1 MMSATHARCTSRRLL
16 LAGLV
21 AAVAGVA
28 CPPLALAQAQDWPN
42 RPVTIVVPYGPGA
55 SNDTFT
61 RALAVVLTKQ
71 LGQPFIVSNRP
82 GAGGFIGSQAVAK
95 AAPDGYTFLEMPS
108 SIAGFKPIMKV
119 DLDPLKDVEAIGLM
133 ARSPDAMVIH
143 AGLPVKTVKEF
154 IDYARARPEEV
165 FYGMAGI
172 GTSGHQHAE
181 MFNQVTGLKLK
192 GVNYKSAADAMT
204 DIIGG
209 RVQVMFVTTA
219 SSRGAVEAGQL
230 RLLAYA
236 DGNLPPESL
245 KAPTLAEAGVPNMQ
259 KAQTW
264 WAIFGP
270 PGLPPDIRR
279 KMNAAINAAQKDPE
293 FAALIARSGAT
304 PATLSIDEAVAVVRE
319 EVAKVEKLPKMEP

>member
-1 MMSATHARCTSRRLL
+1 MSFGLMRTSRRQA
-16 LAGLV
+16 LAVV
-21 AAVAGVA
+21 AAGIVGCV
-28 CPPLALAQAQDWPN
+28 CAQSVHAQDWPN

-61 RALAVVLTKQ
+61 RALALVLTKQ
-71 LGQPFIVSNRP
+71 FGQPFVVSNRP
-82 GAGGFIGSQAVAK
+82 GAGGFIGSDAVAK

-119 DLDPLKDVEAIGLM
+119 DLDPLKNLAPIGLM
-133 ARSPDAMVIH
+133 ARAPDAMVIN

-154 IDYARARPEEV
+154 IEYAKARPDEV

-209 RVQVMFVTTA
+209 RVHVMFVTTA

-236 DGNLPPESL
+236 DSNLPPESL

-259 KAQTW
+259 QAQTW

-270 PGLPPDIRR
+270 PGLPADIKR
-279 KMNAAINAAQKDPE
+279 KMNAAIIAAQKDPE

-304 PATLSIDEAVAVVRE
+304 PAPLSIDETIAVVRE
-319 EVAKVEKLPKMEP
+319 EVALVEKLPKMDP

>member
-1 MMSATHARCTSRRLL
+1 MFLPRLRTMRRSVFAML
-16 LAGLV
+16 LAALAVAV
-21 AAVAGVA
+21 AAEDARA
-28 CPPLALAQAQDWPN
+28 ADEWPS
-42 RPVTIVVPYGPGA
+42 RPVTIVVPYAPGA

-61 RALAVVLTKQ
+61 RMLAAVLTKQ
-71 LGQPFIVSNRP
+71 LGQSFVVINRP
-82 GAGGFIGSQAVAK
+82 GAGGFIGSQSVAK

-119 DLDPLKDVEAIGLM
+119 DLDPLKDLVPLGLM
-133 ARSPDAMVIH
+133 ARSPDAMVVN
-143 AGLPVKTVKEF
+143 AALPVKTVREF

-181 MFNQVTGLKLK
+181 MFNAATGLKLK
-192 GVNYKSAADAMT
+192 GVNYKSAADAMN

-209 RVQVMFVTTA
+209 RLHVMFVTTA

-236 DGNLPPESL
+236 DSNLPPESL
-245 KAPTLAEAGVPNMQ
+245 KAPTLAEAGVANME

-264 WAIFGP
+264 WAIFAP
-270 PGLPPDIRR
+270 PGLPADIRR
-279 KMNAAINAAQKDPE
+279 KMNAAIVAAQKDPE
-293 FAALIARSGAT
+293 FAGLIARSGAT
-304 PATLSIDEAVAVVRE
+304 PAPLSLDETAAVVRE
-319 EVAKVEKLPKMEP
+319 EVAKVEKLKLDP

>member
-1 MMSATHARCTSRRLL
+1 MSFGLMRTSRRQ
-16 LAGLV
+16 
-21 AAVAGVA
+21 
-28 CPPLALAQAQDWPN
+28 ALAVLAAGIVGYVCAQSVHAQDWPN

-61 RALAVVLTKQ
+61 RALALVLTKQ
-71 LGQPFIVSNRP
+71 FGQPFVVSNRP
-82 GAGGFIGSQAVAK
+82 GAGGFIGSDAVAK

-119 DLDPLKDVEAIGLM
+119 DLDPLKNLAPIGLM
-133 ARSPDAMVIH
+133 ARAPDAMVIN

-154 IDYARARPEEV
+154 IEYAKARPDEV

-209 RVQVMFVTTA
+209 RVHVMFVTTA

-236 DGNLPPESL
+236 DSNLPPESL

-259 KAQTW
+259 QAQTW

-270 PGLPPDIRR
+270 PGLPADIKR
-279 KMNAAINAAQKDPE
+279 KMNAAIIAAQKDPE

-304 PATLSIDEAVAVVRE
+304 PAPLSIDETVAVVRE
-319 EVAKVEKLPKMEP
+319 EVALVEKLPKMDP

>member
-1 MMSATHARCTSRRLL
+1 MSFGLMRTSRRQA
-16 LAGLV
+16 LAVV
-21 AAVAGVA
+21 AAGIVGCV
-28 CPPLALAQAQDWPN
+28 CAQSVHAQDWPN

-61 RALAVVLTKQ
+61 RALALVLTKQ
-71 LGQPFIVSNRP
+71 FGQPFVVSNRP
-82 GAGGFIGSQAVAK
+82 GAGGFIGSDAVAK

-119 DLDPLKDVEAIGLM
+119 DLDPLKNLAPIGLM
-133 ARSPDAMVIH
+133 ARAPDAMVIN

-154 IDYARARPEEV
+154 IEYVKARPDEV

-209 RVQVMFVTTA
+209 RVHVMFVTTA

-236 DGNLPPESL
+236 DSNLPPESL

-259 KAQTW
+259 QAQTW

-270 PGLPPDIRR
+270 PGLPADIKR
-279 KMNAAINAAQKDPE
+279 KMNAAIIAAQKDPE

-304 PATLSIDEAVAVVRE
+304 PAPLSIDETIAVVRD
-319 EVAKVEKLPKMEP
+319 EVALVEKLPKMEP

>member
-1 MMSATHARCTSRRLL
+1 MLAAARRDFAGMASARDVRT
-16 LAGLV
+16 
-21 AAVAGVA
+21 
-28 CPPLALAQAQDWPN
+28 PDDWPN

-61 RALAVVLTKQ
+61 RALATVLTKQ
-71 LGQPFIVSNRP
+71 FGQPFVVSTGPAPAASSAR
-82 GAGGFIGSQAVAK
+82 SAVAK
-95 AAPDGYTFLEMPS
+95 AAPDGYTLLEMPS

-119 DLDPLKDVEAIGLM
+119 DLDPLKDLAPIGLM
-133 ARSPDAMVIH
+133 ARSPDAMVVN

-154 IDYARARPEEV
+154 IEYARARPDEV

-181 MFNQVTGLKLK
+181 MFNAATGLKLK

-209 RVQVMFVTTA
+209 RVHVMFVTTA

-236 DGNLPPESL
+236 DSNFPPESL
-245 KAPTLAEAGVPNMQ
+245 KAPTLAEAGVPNME

-270 PGLPPDIRR
+270 PGLAGRHPAQDERGDQRRAEGPGLRGPDREVGCDAGGAVDRR
-279 KMNAAINAAQKDPE
+279 GGRGRARGGREGREAAEDWTSSRPCNGRRA
-293 FAALIARSGAT
+293 FAR
-304 PATLSIDEAVAVVRE
+304 
-319 EVAKVEKLPKMEP
+319 

>member
-1 MMSATHARCTSRRLL
+1 MSINVLRTGRRRMLAA
-16 LAGLV
+16 LAGTI
-21 AAVAGVA
+21 AAIAFPQIAV
-28 CPPLALAQAQDWPN
+28 AQDWPN
-42 RPVTIVVPYGPGA
+42 RPVTLVVPYGPGA

-61 RALAVVLTKQ
+61 RMLATVLTKQ
-71 LGQPFIVSNRP
+71 LGQPFVVVNRP
-82 GAGGFIGSQAVAK
+82 GAGGFIGSQSVAK

-119 DLDPLKDVEAIGLM
+119 DLDPLKDLQPLGLM
-133 ARSPDAMVIH
+133 ARSPDAMVIN
-143 AGLPVKTVKEF
+143 AGLPAKTVKEF
-154 IDYARARPEEV
+154 IEYARARPDEI

-181 MFNQVTGLKLK
+181 MFNAATGLKLK
-192 GVNYKSAADAMT
+192 GVNYKSAADAMN

-209 RVQVMFVTTA
+209 RVHVMFVTTA

-236 DGNLPPESL
+236 DSNLPPESL
-245 KAPTLAEAGVPNMQ
+245 KAPTLADAGVPNMQ

-270 PGLPPDIRR
+270 AGLPADIQR
-279 KMNAAINAAQKDPE
+279 KMNAAIVAAQKDPE

-304 PATLSIDEAVAVVRE
+304 PAPLSIDETVAVVRE
-319 EVAKVEKLPKMEP
+319 EVAKVEKLKLDP

>member
-1 MMSATHARCTSRRLL
+1 MSFGLMRTSRRQA
-16 LAGLV
+16 LAVV
-21 AAVAGVA
+21 AAGIVGCV
-28 CPPLALAQAQDWPN
+28 CAQSVHAQDWPN

-61 RALAVVLTKQ
+61 RALALVLTKQ
-71 LGQPFIVSNRP
+71 FGQPFVVSNRP
-82 GAGGFIGSQAVAK
+82 GAGGFIGSDAVAK

-108 SIAGFKPIMKV
+108 SIAGFRPIMKV
-119 DLDPLKDVEAIGLM
+119 DLDPLKNLAPIGLM
-133 ARSPDAMVIH
+133 ARAPDAMVIN

-154 IDYARARPEEV
+154 IEYAKARPDEV

-209 RVQVMFVTTA
+209 RVHVMFVTTA

-236 DGNLPPESL
+236 DSNLPPESL

-259 KAQTW
+259 QAQTW

-270 PGLPPDIRR
+270 PGLPADIKR
-279 KMNAAINAAQKDPE
+279 KMNAAIIAAQKDPE

-304 PATLSIDEAVAVVRE
+304 PAPLSIDETIAVVRE
-319 EVAKVEKLPKMEP
+319 EVALVEKLPKMDP